1 MSLLKE
7 YLEKLPLPWERK
19 KIIVL
24 LSGGMDSATLLWL
37 AKELFDEV
45 YAISFD
51 YGQRHKV
58 ELKYAKELAKDAG
71 VKEHFI
77 VEIPHYRALKGS
89 ALIDERVDVP
99 SGEYPENEPPIT
111 TVPMRNLI
119 FLSIASAFADN
130 LEIPYIGIGVHALD
144 VPYPDCRPEFITAA
158 EAAINAGS
166 VYVAKTKGR
175 MHIFAPFLGM
185 SKTDIARL
193 GVKLGVPYEKTYS
206 CYRGTEP
213 PCGECPTCIQRE
225 EALREAG
232 FYKNK

>member
-1 MSLLKE
+1 MT
-7 YLEKLPLPWERK
+7 PERK
-19 KIIVL
+19 DKILVL

-37 AKELFDEV
+37 AKREFGEV

-58 ELKYAKELAKDAG
+58 ELKYAKELAKLAK
-71 VKEHFI
+71 VKEHF
-77 VEIPHYRALKGS
+77 VVSVPHYTAIKGS
-89 ALIDERVDVP
+89 ALIDESVEVP
-99 SGEYPENEPPIT
+99 SGEYPQDEPPIT

-119 FLSIASAFADN
+119 FLSIASSFADTY
-130 LEIPYIGIGVHALD
+130 EIPYIGMGVHALD

-166 VYVAKTKGR
+166 AFVAKTKRR
-175 MHIFAPFLGM
+175 MHVYAPFLGL
-185 SKTDIARL
+185 SKTDIAKL

-213 PCGECPTCIQRE
+213 PCGECPTCLQRE
-225 EALREAG
+225 EALKAAG
-232 FYKNK
+232 YKR

>member
-1 MSLLKE
+1 MSQLKE

-89 ALIDERVDVP
+89 ALIDEEVEVP